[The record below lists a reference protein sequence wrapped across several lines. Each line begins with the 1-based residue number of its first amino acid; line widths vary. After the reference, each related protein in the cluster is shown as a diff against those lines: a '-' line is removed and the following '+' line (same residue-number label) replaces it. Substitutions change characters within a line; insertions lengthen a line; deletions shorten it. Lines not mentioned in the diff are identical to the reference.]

1 MSRAGA
7 AGTAG
12 AAAAEA
18 KRSKWRAAARL
29 LGLLRPL
36 KWRMAGVI
44 AATCAFVTLNVAAPK
59 VLGDATDVVVAGFTG
74 GSLDEQAL
82 AGRLLAV
89 SAMYVGASL
98 FSWIQGA
105 LTATAVQRVSYGLR
119 GSVEKKLHLL
129 PSSHFEEQ
137 RRGEVLSRA
146 TNDVD
151 NISQALNQLLNQLI
165 MSVLMLTAALAMM
178 LWLSPLLALIAVL
191 SVPLSTVIT
200 VMVARHSQ
208 AHFTQQWTS
217 TGAMHAQLEELFT
230 GHEVVKAFG
239 RQEASASSFRDCNDK
254 LTRSSARAQYLSG
267 IVQPLLVF
275 VANLNYVAV
284 AVVGALQVTA
294 GAMTIGGI
302 QAFIQFSRLFS
313 QPVGQIGGMLTLLQS
328 CLASAERVFE
338 LLDAP
343 EIPPDSAVQD
353 SAPPVNAAQVVN
365 AVQNSPVQGGSANGA
380 GKHRGPGAPGRIHVR
395 RKSPVQGKS
404 SNERTAAGGHAGRV
418 PYNPDTVAGSVTFEH
433 VSFSYSPGT
442 PVVKD
447 LSFTVEPGQTVAIV
461 GHTGAGKTTVVNLL
475 MRFYELDSGR
485 ILVDSTDI
493 AEIPRDELRS
503 TFGTVMQDAWLF
515 TGSIRENIEY
525 GRPGATDA
533 EIVEAARAS
542 HVDHFVRSLP
552 GGYATMLGN
561 DGDSLSRGQRQLVS
575 IARAQLAGRSILVL
589 DEATSSVDSR
599 TEVQIR
605 HAMERLRRGHTSFVI
620 AHRLSTVRDAD
631 LILVMD
637 HGRIVEH
644 GTHQQLM
651 ARSGLYT
658 DLYEAQFAGREQVTA
673 VREPE
678 L

>member
-1 MSRAGA
+1 MSRARA
-7 AGTAG
+7 HRAGTVAG
-12 AAAAEA
+12 PGVPE
-18 KRSKWRAAARL
+18 RIKWHTAARL
-29 LGLLRPL
+29 LGLLLPL

-59 VLGDATDVVVAGFTG
+59 VLGDATDVVVDGFLG
-74 GSLDEQAL
+74 GSLDEQQL

-98 FSWIQGA
+98 FSWIQGS
-105 LTATAVQRVSYGLR
+105 LTATAVQRLSYGLR
-119 GSVEKKLHLL
+119 GSVEQKLHVL

-137 RRGEVLSRA
+137 RRGDVLSRA

-165 MSVLMLTAALAMM
+165 MAVLMLSAALAMM
-178 LWLSPLLALIAVL
+178 LWLSPLLALIAIL
-191 SVPLSTVIT
+191 SVPVSTMIT
-200 VMVARHSQ
+200 VLVARHSQ
-208 AHFTQQWTS
+208 AHFKEQWSS
-217 TGAMHAQLEELFT
+217 TGALTAQLEEFFT

-239 RQEASASSFRDCNDK
+239 RQEESAASFRERNEK
-254 LTRSSARAQYLSG
+254 LTRSSTRAQYLSG

-275 VANLNYVAV
+275 VANLNYIAI

-294 GAMTIGGI
+294 GLLTIGGI
-302 QAFIQFSRLFS
+302 QAFVQFSRLFS
-313 QPVGQIGGMLTLLQS
+313 QPVSQIGGMLTLVQS

-343 EIPPDSAVQD
+343 EIPADSAV
-353 SAPPVNAAQVVN
+353 P
-365 AVQNSPVQGGSANGA
+365 AVSANGA
-380 GKHRGPGAPGRIHVR
+380 GKLQGFTAARKLHVPR
-395 RKSPVQGKS
+395 KS
-404 SNERTAAGGHAGRV
+404 SNGRKAPAPGTPGDLLDPGAVAGR
-418 PYNPDTVAGSVTFEH
+418 VTFEH

-447 LSFTVEPGQTVAIV
+447 LSFTVDPGQTVAIV

-493 AEIPRDELRS
+493 ATIPRDELRRA
-503 TFGTVMQDAWLF
+503 FGIVLQDAWLF

-525 GRPGATDA
+525 GRPGATEAD
-533 EIVEAARAS
+533 IVAAARAS
-542 HVDHFVRSLP
+542 HVDQFVRSLP
-552 GGYATMLGN
+552 AGYATMLGN

-575 IARAQLAGRSILVL
+575 IARAQLAGRSIMVL

-605 HAMERLRRGHTSFVI
+605 HAMEQLRAGHTSFVI

-644 GTHQQLM
+644 GTHQQLV
-651 ARSGLYT
+651 ARQGLYK
-658 DLYEAQFAGREQVTA
+658 DLYEAQFAGREQVPA
-673 VREPE
+673 VQEAE
-678 L
+678 Q

>member
-1 MSRAGA
+1 MSRGGA
-7 AGTAG
+7 HRAGTT
-12 AAAAEA
+12 AEPGVA
-18 KRSKWRAAARL
+18 ERIKWQTAARL
-29 LGLLRPL
+29 LGLLLPL

-59 VLGDATDVVVAGFTG
+59 VLGDATDVVVAGVLG

-82 AGRLLAV
+82 AERLLAV

-98 FSWIQGA
+98 FSWIQGS
-105 LTATAVQRVSYGLR
+105 LTATAVQRLSYGLR
-119 GSVEKKLHLL
+119 GSVEQKLHVL

-137 RRGEVLSRA
+137 RRGDVLSRA

-165 MSVLMLTAALAMM
+165 MSVLMLSAALAMM

-191 SVPLSTVIT
+191 SVPVSTAIT
-200 VMVARHSQ
+200 VLVARHSQ
-208 AHFTQQWTS
+208 AHFKEQWSS
-217 TGAMHAQLEELFT
+217 TGALNAQLEEFFT

-239 RQEASASSFRDCNDK
+239 RQEASAVSFRECNDK
-254 LTRSSARAQYLSG
+254 LTRSSTRAQYLSG
-267 IVQPLLVF
+267 IVQPLLMF
-275 VANLNYVAV
+275 VANLNYIAV

-302 QAFIQFSRLFS
+302 QAFVQFSRLFS
-313 QPVGQIGGMLTLLQS
+313 QPVGQIGGMLNLVQS

-343 EIPPDSAVQD
+343 EIPPDSAV
-353 SAPPVNAAQVVN
+353 P
-365 AVQNSPVQGGSANGA
+365 AVAANGA
-380 GKHRGPGAPGRIHVR
+380 GKLHRADSPRKLHVPRKSFNGRKSRAPGTSRAPANWGAV
-395 RKSPVQGKS
+395 
-404 SNERTAAGGHAGRV
+404 TGR
-418 PYNPDTVAGSVTFEH
+418 VTFEH

-493 AEIPRDELRS
+493 ATIPRDELRS
-503 TFGTVMQDAWLF
+503 AFGTVLQDAWLF

-525 GRPGATDA
+525 GRPGASDA
-533 EIVEAARAS
+533 DIVSAARAS
-542 HVDHFVRSLP
+542 HVDQFVRSLP
-552 GGYATMLGN
+552 AGYATMLGN

-575 IARAQLAGRSILVL
+575 IARAQIAGRSILVL

-605 HAMERLRRGHTSFVI
+605 HAMERLREGHTSFVI

-644 GTHQQLM
+644 GTHQQLL
-651 ARSGLYT
+651 ARRGLYK
-658 DLYEAQFAGREQVTA
+658 DLYEAQFAGREQVPA
-673 VREPE
+673 VQEAE
-678 L
+678 Q

>member
-1 MSRAGA
+1 MSRGGA
-7 AGTAG
+7 HRAGTAAG
-12 AAAAEA
+12 PGVPE
-18 KRSKWRAAARL
+18 RIKWPTAARL
-29 LGLLRPL
+29 LRLLLPL
-36 KWRMAGVI
+36 RWRMAGVI

-59 VLGDATDVVVAGFTG
+59 VLGDATDVVVAGFLG

-82 AGRLLAV
+82 AERLLAV

-98 FSWIQGA
+98 FSWIQGS
-105 LTATAVQRVSYGLR
+105 LTATAVQRLSYGLR
-119 GSVEKKLHLL
+119 GSVEQKLHLL

-137 RRGEVLSRA
+137 RRGDVLSRA

-165 MSVLMLTAALAMM
+165 MSILMLSAALAMM

-191 SVPLSTVIT
+191 SVPVSTAIT
-200 VMVARHSQ
+200 VLVARHSQ
-208 AHFTQQWTS
+208 AHFKEQWSS
-217 TGAMHAQLEELFT
+217 TGALNAQLEEFFT

-239 RQEASASSFRDCNDK
+239 RKEASAESFRECNDK
-254 LTRSSARAQYLSG
+254 LTRSSTRAQYLSG
-267 IVQPLLVF
+267 IVQPLLMF
-275 VANLNYVAV
+275 VANLNYIAV

-302 QAFIQFSRLFS
+302 QAFVQFSRLFS
-313 QPVGQIGGMLTLLQS
+313 QPVGQIGGMLNLMQS

-343 EIPPDSAVQD
+343 EIPPDSAV
-353 SAPPVNAAQVVN
+353 P
-365 AVQNSPVQGGSANGA
+365 AVSANGA
-380 GKHRGPGAPGRIHVR
+380 GKLHRAAAPRKLHVPRKSTNGRKTRAPGRSQIPTNWGAV
-395 RKSPVQGKS
+395 
-404 SNERTAAGGHAGRV
+404 AGR
-418 PYNPDTVAGSVTFEH
+418 VTFEH
-433 VSFSYSPGT
+433 VSFGYSPGT

-485 ILVDSTDI
+485 IMVDSTDI
-493 AEIPRDELRS
+493 ATIPRDELRS
-503 TFGTVMQDAWLF
+503 AFGTVLQDAWLF

-525 GRPGATDA
+525 GRPGATEAD
-533 EIVEAARAS
+533 IVAAARAS
-542 HVDHFVRSLP
+542 HVDQFVRSLP
-552 GGYATMLGN
+552 AGYGTMLGN

-575 IARAQLAGRSILVL
+575 IARAQIAGRSILVL

-605 HAMERLRRGHTSFVI
+605 HAMERLREGHTSFVI

-651 ARSGLYT
+651 ARLGLYK
-658 DLYEAQFAGREQVTA
+658 DLYEAQFAGREQVPA
-673 VREPE
+673 VQEAE
-678 L
+678 Q

>member
-1 MSRAGA
+1 
-7 AGTAG
+7 
-12 AAAAEA
+12 
-18 KRSKWRAAARL
+18 
-29 LGLLRPL
+29 
-36 KWRMAGVI
+36 MAGVI

-191 SVPLSTVIT
+191 SVPVSTVIT

-239 RQEASASSFRDCNDK
+239 RQEASAASFRDCNDK

-267 IVQPLLVF
+267 IVQPLMVF
-275 VANLNYVAV
+275 VANLNYIAV
-284 AVVGALQVTA
+284 AVVGALQVTT

-313 QPVGQIGGMLTLLQS
+313 QPMGQIGGMLTLLQS

-343 EIPPDSAVQD
+343 EIPPDSAVQVGGVQD
-353 SAPPVNAAQVVN
+353 SALPVNAAQVNAAQVN
-365 AVQNSPVQGGSANGA
+365 AVPKSPVQGGPANGA

-404 SNERTAAGGHAGRV
+404 SNGRTAAGGHAGRV
-418 PYNPDTVAGSVTFEH
+418 PFNPDTVAGSVTFEH

-493 AEIPRDELRS
+493 AGIPRDELRS

>member
-1 MSRAGA
+1 MSRDPAHKAPSG
-7 AGTAG
+7 AGTG
-12 AAAAEA
+12 PRDGGGSRW
-18 KRSKWRAAARL
+18 RSSVRL
-29 LGLLRPL
+29 LGMLRPS

-44 AATCAFVTLNVAAPK
+44 AATCAFVSLNVAAPK
-59 VLGDATDVVVAGFTG
+59 VLGDATDVVVDGVLR
-74 GSLDEQAL
+74 GSFDEPKL
-82 AGRLLAV
+82 ASLLLAV
-89 SAMYVGASL
+89 SVMYLGASL

-105 LTATAVQRVSYGLR
+105 LTATAVQRVGYGLR
-119 GSVEKKLHLL
+119 AAVEEKLHVL
-129 PSSHFEEQ
+129 PSSHFDEQ
-137 RRGEVLSRA
+137 HRGEVLSRA

-165 MSVLMLTAALAMM
+165 MSVLMLSGALVMM
-178 LWLSPLLALIAVL
+178 LWLSPILALIALV
-191 SVPLSTVIT
+191 SVPLSTLIT
-200 VMVARHSQ
+200 VLVARKSQ
-208 AHFTQQWTS
+208 SHFTAQWNS
-217 TGAMHAQLEELFT
+217 TGELHSQLEEFFT
-230 GHEVVKAFG
+230 GHEVIKAFG
-239 RQEASASSFRDCNDK
+239 RQEASAAGFKDSNDR

-267 IVQPLLVF
+267 VVQPLMVC
-275 VANLNYVAV
+275 VSNLNYIAV

-313 QPVGQIGGMLTLLQS
+313 QPMGQIGGMLTLMQS
-328 CLASAERVFE
+328 CLASAERVFS

-343 EIPPDSAVQD
+343 EIPPETSA
-353 SAPPVNAAQVVN
+353 AARMPARFPARVRSRIPARVP
-365 AVQNSPVQGGSANGA
+365 ARVRSGEE
-380 GKHRGPGAPGRIHVR
+380 PGV
-395 RKSPVQGKS
+395 
-404 SNERTAAGGHAGRV
+404 EGRV
-418 PYNPDTVAGSVTFEH
+418 AFEH
-433 VSFSYSPGT
+433 VTFSYSPAT
-442 PVVKD
+442 RAVQD
-447 LSFTVEPGQTVAIV
+447 LSFAVEPGQTVAIV

-485 ILVDSTDI
+485 ITVDGADI
-493 AEIPRDELRS
+493 ADMPRDELRAV
-503 TFGTVMQDAWLF
+503 FGSVLQDAWLF

-533 EIVEAARAS
+533 EIVAAARAS
-542 HVDHFVRSLP
+542 HVDQFVRSLP
-552 GGYATMLGN
+552 AGYATMLGN
-561 DGDSLSRGQRQLVS
+561 DGDSLSRGQRQLIS

-605 HAMERLRRGHTSFVI
+605 QAMKQLRQGHTSFVI

-658 DLYEAQFAGREQVTA
+658 SLYEAQFAGRGKLQGVP
-673 VREPE
+673 EPE
-678 L
+678 Q

>member
-1 MSRAGA
+1 MSRGGAHRAGT
-7 AGTAG
+7 TAG
-12 AAAAEA
+12 AAVPE
-18 KRSKWRAAARL
+18 RIKWQTAARL
-29 LGLLRPL
+29 LRLLLPL
-36 KWRMAGVI
+36 RWRMAGVI

-59 VLGDATDVVVAGFTG
+59 VLGDATDVVVAGFLG

-82 AGRLLAV
+82 AERLLAV

-98 FSWIQGA
+98 FSWIQGS
-105 LTATAVQRVSYGLR
+105 LTATAVQRLSYGLR
-119 GSVEKKLHLL
+119 GSVEQKLHLL

-137 RRGEVLSRA
+137 RRGDVLSRA

-165 MSVLMLTAALAMM
+165 MSILMLSAALAMM

-191 SVPLSTVIT
+191 SVPVSTAIT
-200 VMVARHSQ
+200 VLVARHSQ
-208 AHFTQQWTS
+208 AHFKEQWSS
-217 TGAMHAQLEELFT
+217 TGALNAQLEEFFT

-239 RQEASASSFRDCNDK
+239 RQEASAVSFRECNDK
-254 LTRSSARAQYLSG
+254 LTRSSTRAQYLSG
-267 IVQPLLVF
+267 IVQPLLTF
-275 VANLNYVAV
+275 VANLNYIAV

-302 QAFIQFSRLFS
+302 QAFVQFSRLFS
-313 QPVGQIGGMLTLLQS
+313 QPVGQIGGMLNLMQS

-343 EIPPDSAVQD
+343 EIPPDSAV
-353 SAPPVNAAQVVN
+353 P
-365 AVQNSPVQGGSANGA
+365 AVAANGA
-380 GKHRGPGAPGRIHVR
+380 GKLHRAASPRKLHVPR
-395 RKSPVQGKS
+395 KS
-404 SNERTAAGGHAGRV
+404 SNGRKSRAPGTSQVPTNWGAVAGR
-418 PYNPDTVAGSVTFEH
+418 VTFEH

-493 AEIPRDELRS
+493 ATVPRDELRS
-503 TFGTVMQDAWLF
+503 AFGTVLQDAWLF

-533 EIVEAARAS
+533 DIVSAARAS
-542 HVDHFVRSLP
+542 HVDQFVRSLP
-552 GGYATMLGN
+552 AGYATMLGN

-575 IARAQLAGRSILVL
+575 IARAQIAGRSILVL

-605 HAMERLRRGHTSFVI
+605 HAMERLREGHTSFVI

-651 ARSGLYT
+651 ARRGLYK
-658 DLYEAQFAGREQVTA
+658 DSYEAQFAGREQVPA
-673 VREPE
+673 VQEAE
-678 L
+678 Q